1 MHVCMYDVILNKTK
15 VMIHSQE
22 EEDDATWVCLTWRH
36 SVEEM
41 NLRPLMFLHISTK
54 ADVREDLHIRI
65 NIAAFEL
72 VAYNHFLHSLFD
84 QMQKRNIIQNF
95 KDHERALSH
104 LHNSRR
110 PYLKTTTSTN
120 RVYIKTYF
128 FFKFKAIGTL
138 KHQR

>member
-65 NIAAFEL
+65 NTVLL
-72 VAYNHFLHSLFD
+72 VRLNLLHIDNHTFFILSLI
-84 QMQKRNIIQNF
+84 KCK
-95 KDHERALSH
+95 KDWTLSKTSKTMNAVYYTLSH

-110 PYLKTTTSTN
+110 PYLKTTTYAYL
-120 RVYIKTYF
+120 VY
-128 FFKFKAIGTL
+128 
-138 KHQR
+138 